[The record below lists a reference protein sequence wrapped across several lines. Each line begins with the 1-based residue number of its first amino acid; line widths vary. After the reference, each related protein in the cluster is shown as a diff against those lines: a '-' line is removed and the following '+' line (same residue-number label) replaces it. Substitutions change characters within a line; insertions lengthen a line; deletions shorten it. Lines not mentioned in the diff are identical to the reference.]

1 MSNKPSTD
9 EYKYITIKVI
19 GGEVPG
25 AVLSTKVGPLG
36 IPAKVV
42 GEDIKKAT
50 AEYKGLRVNVR
61 LAIKDRKATVEVT
74 PSTSS
79 LIIKALK
86 EPVRDR
92 KKEKNITHNGTIK
105 MTEVI
110 EIARIKAP
118 MSQSKSLT
126 GVVKSVLGTCLSVG
140 CNIDGKSPKEV
151 IREINEEV
159 IIIPEK

>member
-1 MSNKPSTD
+1 MSTKPSTD
-9 EYKYITIKVI
+9 DYKYITIKVI

-50 AEYKGLRVNVR
+50 AEYKGLRVHVR

-86 EPVRDR
+86 EPLRDR
-92 KKEKNITHNGTIK
+92 KKEKNIVHNGTLK
-105 MTEVI
+105 MTDII
-110 EIARIKAP
+110 EIARKKAP
-118 MSQSKSLT
+118 TSQSKTLS

-140 CNIDGKSPKEV
+140 CNIDGKNPKEV
-151 IREINEEV
+151 IKEINEEL
-159 IIIPEK
+159 IMIPEK

>member
-9 EYKYITIKVI
+9 EYKYVTVKVV

-36 IPAKVV
+36 LSAKNV

-50 AEYKGLRVNVR
+50 VDFKGLRVHVR
-61 LAIKDRKATVEVT
+61 LAIKDRKATVELI
-74 PSTSS
+74 PSTSA
-79 LIIKALK
+79 LLIKALK
-86 EPVRDR
+86 EPLRDR
-92 KKEKNITHNGTIK
+92 KKEKNILHTGTLK
-105 MTEVI
+105 MTDII

-118 MSQSKSLT
+118 QSQSKTLA

-140 CNIDGKSPKEV
+140 CNVDGKNPKE
-151 IREINEEV
+151 IIKEINEETMM
-159 IIIPEK
+159 IPEK